1 MKLIDA
7 FCDSNIKSVI
17 EEHVSSEIVGTF
29 SGSMIM
35 MKLLWFYHQALIK
48 KTVSRNIGKPK
59 AIQEVVSSEVSKLNH
74 IVINEKERDKT
85 QFPFYILFTVFQ
97 KTFILFPGC
106 FTERNLPLTLPVRS
120 M

>member
-35 MKLLWFYHQALIK
+35 MKLLWFYHQTLIN
-48 KTVSRNIGKPK
+48 KTVSTNHGK
-59 AIQEVVSSEVSKLNH
+59 I
-74 IVINEKERDKT
+74 
-85 QFPFYILFTVFQ
+85 
-97 KTFILFPGC
+97 
-106 FTERNLPLTLPVRS
+106 
-120 M
+120 